1 MLLIGSAA
9 GVHVRLKSPRVS
21 AMHAAVLFAD
31 GAWWLFDLASDDGTQ
46 INGAC
51 VREARLGEGDTLQF
65 GPFRFRYSEAGPA
78 GVPPLPPAANNVPPK
93 AARLTI
99 TRPDGKSATVP
110 MVRRALIVGSKK
122 GCDLTL
128 GGDGIAPVHALVY
141 QSAGH
146 HVIRRLAPQGEIRAG
161 VKNVVHAALRPGE
174 AVSIHG
180 FQIRYET
187 AARTAQT
194 SQPPPPPEP
203 EPKSAAPAV
212 LQSAVVR
219 VAPQRE
225 APRASHATVS
235 ETVAAAP
242 DIPAPPSPRLKPVV
256 GRRARTVPPPPIS
269 VAPIAGPSAEL
280 PARSDVSAEEAEP
293 DADGSRLGLFLL
305 MLVCMAGASVAIWRV
320 GQPPYLVRGSI
331 TFVDDNTRTVL
342 LDRRPLLADQ
352 EGRLTS
358 GPVLDSAAKRL
369 SGPTTARSR
378 PAQVRFN
385 LGFLA
390 RPDELAR
397 RATLNWQASPTSAN
411 RATLTLSLRSVEPV
425 ADAARLGAM
434 LNAFYESRL
443 IGGDAGKPAT
453 RPSSGQMKLDL
464 LRTEVDD
471 LKQEIAYRH
480 RQASQV
486 AAEVRTIEASVPSTQ
501 RLELM
506 KRRETTLQAALD
518 AAVESRVRA
527 EMRLN
532 ASSAATRPA
541 ATTSL
546 ATNPPAAAS
555 DRRALE
561 DARAEEAK
569 ARAELTEALKE
580 RADVEARAERL
591 SALQQRMKLG
601 QGELPSLEHRL
612 AQKTG
617 ELDQAQSNGPESLRI
632 LPPGDPQ
639 VTRDEDKRP
648 LWIAV
653 ALAVIAVTFGGFMAV
668 ARRGNGADESPPPS
682 GT

>member
-1 MLLIGSAA
+1 
-9 GVHVRLKSPRVS
+9 
-21 AMHAAVLFAD
+21 
-31 GAWWLFDLASDDGTQ
+31 
-46 INGAC
+46 
-51 VREARLGEGDTLQF
+51 
-65 GPFRFRYSEAGPA
+65 
-78 GVPPLPPAANNVPPK
+78 
-93 AARLTI
+93 
-99 TRPDGKSATVP
+99 
-110 MVRRALIVGSKK
+110 
-122 GCDLTL
+122 
-128 GGDGIAPVHALVY
+128 
-141 QSAGH
+141 
-146 HVIRRLAPQGEIRAG
+146 
-161 VKNVVHAALRPGE
+161 
-174 AVSIHG
+174 
-180 FQIRYET
+180 
-187 AARTAQT
+187 
-194 SQPPPPPEP
+194 
-203 EPKSAAPAV
+203 
-212 LQSAVVR
+212 
-219 VAPQRE
+219 
-225 APRASHATVS
+225 
-235 ETVAAAP
+235 
-242 DIPAPPSPRLKPVV
+242 
-256 GRRARTVPPPPIS
+256 
-269 VAPIAGPSAEL
+269 
-280 PARSDVSAEEAEP
+280 
-293 DADGSRLGLFLL
+293 
-305 MLVCMAGASVAIWRV
+305 
-320 GQPPYLVRGSI
+320 
-331 TFVDDNTRTVL
+331 
-342 LDRRPLLADQ
+342 
-352 EGRLTS
+352 
-358 GPVLDSAAKRL
+358 
-369 SGPTTARSR
+369 
-378 PAQVRFN
+378 
-385 LGFLA
+385 
-390 RPDELAR
+390 
-397 RATLNWQASPTSAN
+397 
-411 RATLTLSLRSVEPV
+411 
-425 ADAARLGAM
+425 
-434 LNAFYESRL
+434 
-443 IGGDAGKPAT
+443 
-453 RPSSGQMKLDL
+453 MKLDL